1 MYFNCA
7 ALQVVHFFL
16 KDENLLRSYT
26 ATPKFF
32 WTLKLIFNILLKY
45 SKIYHSILLPSVD
58 IVLFGYLYFA
68 RQCSDII
75 SVVRMPLSSKFLP
88 ESTGE

>member
-45 SKIYHSILLPSVD
+45 SKIYHSILDRYCRYCTFLD
-58 IVLFGYLYFA
+58 IYSLHNKCGVHA
-68 RQCSDII
+68 AEWQCF
-75 SVVRMPLSSKFLP
+75 SVVY
-88 ESTGE
+88 